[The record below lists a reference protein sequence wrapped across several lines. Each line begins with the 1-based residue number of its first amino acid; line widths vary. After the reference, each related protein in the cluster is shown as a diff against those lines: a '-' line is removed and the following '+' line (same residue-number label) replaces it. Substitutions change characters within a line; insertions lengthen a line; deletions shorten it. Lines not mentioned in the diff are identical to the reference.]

1 MVKEHQLTLLNI
13 GPKHEEHEA
22 LDWDFKYADTQYL
35 THGLHP
41 YPARMIPQ
49 IASRLVDL
57 FLAGKKNALVADVF
71 CGSGTVN
78 VEASLKGFGSIG
90 IDINPFAT
98 LLASAK
104 VFKLNNFQRLIN
116 LRNKIEKELST
127 YQGGVPDLIPQ
138 YKNLAHW
145 FPLNVIDK
153 LSYLKH
159 TIQAT
164 KGRDFKIL
172 LWIAF
177 ANTLIK
183 SSNVDWKS
191 SRYIRVLPKEK
202 LKGRNPN
209 VFGYFMNHLF
219 DISNRVKQFS
229 EKKKAETLIIRSDAR
244 RVPLADDSVDII
256 ITSPPYGEER
266 NTIPYI
272 RWSKLFLLWLGI
284 PGTEIPS
291 LEKQALGGNS
301 KNQIKKED
309 IPSNSFWL
317 AIRGVPE
324 ERLNEALPFMKDYV
338 LALSEMR
345 RILKPGARCSIV
357 IGHRSIQRHLIDM
370 GKVTQELGLH
380 VGFELENIFGRS
392 IPKKMIPWTTPT
404 GETIFDES
412 IVILR
417 KRKVK

>member
-1 MVKEHQLTLLNI
+1 MTLPII
-13 GPKHEEHEA
+13 GLKHEEHEVS
-22 LDWDFKYADTQYL
+22 DWNFKYADTKYL

-49 IASRLVDL
+49 IASRLMDL
-57 FLAGKKNALVADVF
+57 YLAGKRNAIVADVF

-78 VEASLKGFGSIG
+78 VEASLKGFRSVGV
-90 IDINPFAT
+90 DINPFAT
-98 LLASAK
+98 LLASVK
-104 VFKLNNFQRLIN
+104 VSNLNDFQRLIN
-116 LRNKIEKELST
+116 LRNRIEKELSV
-127 YQGGVPDLIPQ
+127 YRGGIPKLIPQ
-138 YKNLAHW
+138 YKNLGHW

-153 LSYLKH
+153 LSYLKQ
-159 TIQAT
+159 IVQST
-164 KGRDFKIL
+164 KSRDLRPL

-202 LKGRNPN
+202 LRERNPN
-209 VFGYFMNHLF
+209 VFGYFRSYLF

-229 EKKKAETLIIRSDAR
+229 EKKKVETLITRSDAR
-244 RVPLADDSVDII
+244 QVPLADNSVDII

-266 NTIPYI
+266 NTIPYV

-284 PGTEIPS
+284 ADTEIPS

-301 KNQIKKED
+301 KNQTRRED
-309 IPSNSFWL
+309 IPSKTFWL
-317 AIRGVPE
+317 AVRGVLE

-338 LALSEMR
+338 TALSEMR
-345 RILKPGARCSIV
+345 RILKPGAQCCIV

-370 GKVTQELGLH
+370 GKVTQELGLY
-380 VGFELENIFGRS
+380 VGFEPEDIFGRS